1 MPQAHGVESQSQML
15 QKQNRDGVKY
25 QNYKMYVT
33 VESSL
38 LNTNLKECFKQ
49 VFSPLIT
56 FESKFLMKISD
67 LLIIE
72 NNVNILQNSSG

>member
-1 MPQAHGVESQSQML
+1 MESSPNHRCYK
-15 QKQNRDGVKY
+15 KQNRDGVKY

-38 LNTNLKECFKQ
+38 LNTYLKECFKQ

-56 FESKFLMKISD
+56 FESKFLMKNSD

-72 NNVNILQNSSG
+72 NNVNTILQNLSGFV

>member
-1 MPQAHGVESQSQML
+1 MESSPNHRCY
-15 QKQNRDGVKY
+15 KNKTGTGSNN

-38 LNTNLKECFKQ
+38 LNTYLKECFKQ

-56 FESKFLMKISD
+56 FESKFLMKNSD

-72 NNVNILQNSSG
+72 NNVNILQNLSG

>member
-1 MPQAHGVESQSQML
+1 ML
-15 QKQNRDGVKY
+15 QNQNRDGVRY

-38 LNTNLKECFKQ
+38 LNTNLKEYFKQ

-56 FESKFLMKISD
+56 FESKFLMKNSD

-72 NNVNILQNSSG
+72 NNVNILQNLSG

>member
-1 MPQAHGVESQSQML
+1 
-15 QKQNRDGVKY
+15 
-25 QNYKMYVT
+25 MYVT

-56 FESKFLMKISD
+56 FESKFLMKNSD
-67 LLIIE
+67 LLIIV
-72 NNVNILQNSSG
+72 NNVINILQNLSG

>member
-1 MPQAHGVESQSQML
+1 
-15 QKQNRDGVKY
+15 
-25 QNYKMYVT
+25 MYVT

-56 FESKFLMKISD
+56 FETKFLMKNSD

-72 NNVNILQNSSG
+72 NNVNILQNLSG